1 MHDKVVSLRPAAL
14 QRRKDNRRAT
24 ALDSE
29 QSPIQTRCVAAVP
42 VWCGVV
48 WCGVVWCGVVVM
60 VVTTLALRDVVK
72 VVEGPHVGR
81 QGEIKHLFRNFA
93 FLHSRMMT
101 DNGGM
106 FAVKCRH
113 LLGVKPCSGAA
124 PRARPAAPRGGLAGM
139 MSPRLSP
146 AHGGGSPGPSTAGGS
161 GRGRGRGQILGRDRD
176 FVGQTVKITQVAA

>member
-29 QSPIQTRCVAAVP
+29 QSPIQTRCVAAV
-42 VWCGVV
+42 VV
-48 WCGVVWCGVVVM
+48 MVAM
-60 VVTTLALRDVVK
+60 VVTTLAIRDVVK

>member
-29 QSPIQTRCVAAVP
+29 QSPIQTRCVAAV
-42 VWCGVV
+42 VV
-48 WCGVVWCGVVVM
+48 MVAM
-60 VVTTLALRDVVK
+60 VVTTLAIRDVVK

-161 GRGRGRGQILGRDRD
+161 GRGRGRGQVLGRDRD